1 VSIVKKYLEDNKIDV
16 KFYFGKTLVTTM
28 TGNGLSL
35 VDRPFY
41 YRDLWLESL
50 LDHEIGT
57 HYVRST
63 NQRNLSEEVN
73 KILKKK
79 RIGWSLATEE
89 GVACLSNHIHYQKCN
104 LLFVEALR
112 YYAVCI
118 AAEASFFD
126 TFKALQK
133 YVTDFDDCW

>member
-1 VSIVKKYLEDNKIDV
+1 M

-35 VDRPFY
+35 VDRPHY

-57 HYVRST
+57 HYMRSA
-63 NQRNLSEEVN
+63 NQRVLSEEVN

-79 RIGWSLATEE
+79 RVGWSLATEE

-118 AAEASFFD
+118 AAESSFFD